1 MQISKP
7 EFPSEFNG
15 FLIDENDEEEEEEA
29 TIKSRHWDP
38 WIVDNNDNDSDNS
51 RKNSSND
58 NDSDNSRKNSSK

>member
-51 RKNSSND
+51 RKNSS
-58 NDSDNSRKNSSK
+58 K